1 VPRTVTPITPVEIV
15 RSDGPIGLGAQ
26 AHISRVEFATINAV
40 PCQIDGEVLH
50 LAPDSGLIIDCA
62 PHAVATVAR
71 TPT

>member
-1 VPRTVTPITPVEIV
+1 VDTATMANRRHGAGRREHWSRSPGPRQPRRIRDDQLFPV
-15 RSDGPIGLGAQ
+15 
-26 AHISRVEFATINAV
+26 
-40 PCQIDGEVLH
+40 QIDGEVLY